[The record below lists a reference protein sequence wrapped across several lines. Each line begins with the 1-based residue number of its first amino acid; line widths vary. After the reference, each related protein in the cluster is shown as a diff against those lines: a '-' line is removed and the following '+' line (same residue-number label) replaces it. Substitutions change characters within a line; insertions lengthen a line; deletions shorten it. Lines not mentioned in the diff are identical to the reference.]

1 MFERFTDRAR
11 RVIVLAR
18 EEAEQLGHGYID
30 TEHILLA
37 LVHESDG
44 VAAQVLVAS
53 GLDLN
58 RVRQQVLELT
68 HGPHQA
74 GAERA
79 PGTVADDD
87 LLERLT
93 SIAARLDAIER
104 RLRQSGP

>member
-1 MFERFTDRAR
+1 MSSDH
-11 RVIVLAR
+11 
-18 EEAEQLGHGYID
+18 EAEIRASVATTVTALGSMGLGVAA
-30 TEHILLA
+30 TAVVALLR
-37 LVHESDG
+37 EGDG
-44 VAAQVLVAS
+44 VAAQILVAS

-79 PGTVADDD
+79 PAPGADDD

-104 RLRQSGP
+104 RLMQSASG